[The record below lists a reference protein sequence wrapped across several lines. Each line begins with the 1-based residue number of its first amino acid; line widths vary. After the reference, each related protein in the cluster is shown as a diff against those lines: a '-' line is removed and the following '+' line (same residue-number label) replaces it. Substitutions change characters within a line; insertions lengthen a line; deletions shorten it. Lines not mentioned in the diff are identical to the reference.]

1 MNLKTTSIL
10 FLILALLAV
19 FCGCTATT
27 GPTPPAT
34 VLTLEPITPLKTTT
48 LITPLPVNEV
58 ARIKVDHFGLNPAT
72 ENVYEFVGTLQV
84 DKGPYNSV
92 QVVLRYPDTQEYS
105 YDLGGMGG
113 SNQTLKSFSLF
124 PADRYMGTNPEK
136 VIVLDGKRY
145 GTEYRY
151 ENGVLAWIATSTT
164 LLSP

>member
-1 MNLKTTSIL
+1 M
-10 FLILALLAV
+10 LI
-19 FCGCTATT
+19 
-27 GPTPPAT
+27 
-34 VLTLEPITPLKTTT
+34 T